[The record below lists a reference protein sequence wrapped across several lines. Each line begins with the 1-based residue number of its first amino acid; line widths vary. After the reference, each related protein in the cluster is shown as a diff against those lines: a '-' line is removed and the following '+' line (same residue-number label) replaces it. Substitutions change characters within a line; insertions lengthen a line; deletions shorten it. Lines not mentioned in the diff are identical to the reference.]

1 MKNLKKSLD
10 KPSRFCYHNG
20 VGALAQLGA
29 HNTGSVGVTSSSLVC
44 STKNSD
50 CISNRNFYFL
60 PLHYPLFTQNT
71 PGNSE
76 GKGNSEGEISENII
90 GLNPFGT
97 DADGVFY
104 KSGYLGDFS
113 RPFSTIRTLFQ
124 KSSRAK
130 NF

>member
-50 CISNRNFYFL
+50 CISNRN
-60 PLHYPLFTQNT
+60 PLFTQNT